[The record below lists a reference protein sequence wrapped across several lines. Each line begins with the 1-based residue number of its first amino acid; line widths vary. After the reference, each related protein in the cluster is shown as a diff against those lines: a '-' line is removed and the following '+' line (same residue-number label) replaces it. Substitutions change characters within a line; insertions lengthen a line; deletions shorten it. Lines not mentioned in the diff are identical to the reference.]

1 MNDVSEQLRDIET
14 HPKSVKLVEL
24 LKEYFSDTKNISNE
38 SKTIVIT
45 QGRNS
50 ASELNRLLNAAEY
63 TDSSGQ
69 KMFRSEIFIG

>member
-38 SKTIVIT
+38 SKTIVFT
-45 QGRNS
+45 
-50 ASELNRLLNAAEY
+50 
-63 TDSSGQ
+63 
-69 KMFRSEIFIG
+69 